1 MRLLRT
7 ILPVFALLLMLSCNH
22 SRKFTQNYYSENEKT
37 ILAIHERFMRM
48 YDEHPFSL
56 ELKDRY
62 LNRIGLEIITD
73 SIKYI
78 YAFNINEPFLTDT
91 LRKYGFDIA
100 GMGDLIIDMQ
110 RAHCT
115 WITNLD
121 YYENRRKKELLFLSV
136 RHRALE
142 SFLKPEKYFTMALFN
157 EPQPL
162 DDKKRLLDKEG
173 VSQLRKIN
181 GKVYRSINGKTFYA
195 LADSYR

>member
-1 MRLLRT
+1 MLL
-7 ILPVFALLLMLSCNH
+7 IALIAASCNH
-22 SRKFTQNYYSENEKT
+22 SRNFTRNYYQENEKT
-37 ILAIHERFMRM
+37 IGDIRARYKHL

-62 LNRIGLEIITD
+62 LQRIGLEIITD

-78 YAFNINEPFLTDT
+78 YAFNLNEPFLSDT
-91 LRKYGFDIA
+91 LRKYNFDIRE
-100 GMGDLIIDMQ
+100 MGDLILDMQ

-121 YYENRRKKELLFLSV
+121 YYEKYEKKELIFLSV
-136 RHRALE
+136 RHKALE
-142 SFLKPEKYFTMALFN
+142 AFMKPEKYFTMALFN

-162 DDKKRLLDKEG
+162 DEKKRLLDKEG
-173 VSQLRKIN
+173 LNQLRKIN
-181 GKVYRSINGKTFYA
+181 GKIYRSINGKTFYA